1 MAALTSMQ
9 KIVDPRPGMISEVIS
24 LAQHAIANLR
34 RGVSVGIFQHPL
46 DAFHP
51 KLGGSLPA
59 LDHSLGNQ
67 KQLVSRFKRQ
77 YRRFVGHVS
86 KESQRHSA
94 TFQNMRALRI

>member
-1 MAALTSMQ
+1 MAALTCMQ

-24 LAQHAIANLR
+24 LSQHAIANLR
-34 RGVSVGIFQHPL
+34 RRISIRVFQQALHT
-46 DAFHP
+46 FRP

-94 TFQNMRALRI
+94 TLQNMRG